1 MVKKMRK
8 CSRCGVYGHNK
19 RTCKFSNAEVKEIK
33 AARAAAEDR
42 FKKRQ
47 EENKNKLVESLVD
60 GLNALARIAGSDY
73 WLEGGHGDTKE
84 VWLESS
90 RRELHLDGS
99 EAVAVVVASIAERVK
114 ADEGAEDDE

>member
-19 RTCKFSNAEVKEIK
+19 RTCRFSNAEVKEIK
-33 AARAAAEDR
+33 AARSEAVAK
-42 FKKRQ
+42 FKKLR
-47 EENKNKLVESLVD
+47 EENKDRLIESLVD

-90 RRELHLDGS
+90 KELHLDGS
-99 EAVAVVVASIAERVK
+99 EAVAVVVASIAEKVK
-114 ADEGAEDDE
+114 ADD

>member
-42 FKKRQ
+42 FKKRR
-47 EENKNKLVESLVD
+47 EENKDKLIESLVD

-84 VWLESS
+84 GWLESS
-90 RRELHLDGS
+90 RRELHFDGS

>member
-33 AARAAAEDR
+33 AARAAAKDR

-47 EENKNKLVESLVD
+47 EENKNKLIESLVD

-73 WLEGGHGDTKE
+73 YLEGGHGDTRE

-90 RRELHLDGS
+90 KELHLDGS
-99 EAVAVVVASIAERVK
+99 EAVAVVVASIAEKVK
-114 ADEGAEDDE
+114 TDEEAKDDE

>member
-33 AARAAAEDR
+33 AARSAAEDR
-42 FKKRQ
+42 FKKMR
-47 EENKNKLVESLVD
+47 EENKNKLIESLVD
-60 GLNALARIAGSDY
+60 GLNALARIAESDY
-73 WLEGGHGDTKE
+73 YLEGGHGDTRE

-90 RRELHLDGS
+90 RGELHLDGS

-114 ADEGAEDDE
+114 ADE